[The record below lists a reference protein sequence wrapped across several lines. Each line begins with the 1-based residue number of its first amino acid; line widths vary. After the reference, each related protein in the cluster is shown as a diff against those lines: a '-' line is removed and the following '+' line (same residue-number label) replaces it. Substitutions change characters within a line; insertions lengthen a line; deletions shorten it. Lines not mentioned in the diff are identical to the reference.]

1 MDIAC
6 GTGDLSFA
14 LAKAAHEGSVTG
26 VDFSPNMLEMAAHKA
41 RAMDSEVV
49 FQQGDALQL
58 EFPDDRFD
66 VATNAFGVRNV
77 DDPAKAIAEMARV
90 VKPGGRV
97 CVLEFGQ
104 PRGAWGAMYRFY
116 SRRIMPSLGG
126 LITGDRSAYEYLPQ
140 TAAAFPAGDAF
151 VDLMREAA
159 TFEDVQAVPLQRGVA
174 WIYVATV

>member
-1 MDIAC
+1 
-6 GTGDLSFA
+6 
-14 LAKAAHEGSVTG
+14 
-26 VDFSPNMLEMAAHKA
+26 
-41 RAMDSEVV
+41 
-49 FQQGDALQL
+49 
-58 EFPDDRFD
+58 
-66 VATNAFGVRNV
+66 
-77 DDPAKAIAEMARV
+77 
-90 VKPGGRV
+90 
-97 CVLEFGQ
+97 
-104 PRGAWGAMYRFY
+104 MYRFY